1 MEKNQVSRMR
11 AQILPTSLFSVLV
24 GLLAG
29 YLVTLVGLFILALLL
44 LQFQLS
50 SETIE
55 IGILVLYLLSVFIA
69 GFLVGKVKKTKKFLW
84 GMAEGM
90 AYYLVLLLLSV
101 LVQKSL
107 GADGRELFTA
117 FCLCT
122 GGGMLGGML
131 S

>member
-29 YLVTLVGLFILALLL
+29 YLVTLMGLFILALLL

-117 FCLCT
+117 FCLC
-122 GGGMLGGML
+122 
-131 S
+131 